1 MAELVHLLLL
11 IWAPLMTEY
20 KLKTATRRSNHNLV
34 KSDQDGSLKYTFLH
48 TVINCESYF
57 MYISY
62 FGIQSLCCMVAYA
75 QISVIPVFSTVASH
89 HGSNFTFYSIFT
101 VSDLHKV

>member
-11 IWAPLMTEY
+11 IWTPLMTEY

-34 KSDQDGSLKYTFLH
+34 KSDQDGSLQHTFLH
-48 TVINCESYF
+48 TVIGCEPSV
-57 MYISY
+57 MCTSY
-62 FGIQSLCCMVAYA
+62 FGMRSLCCIGAYA
-75 QISVIPVFSTVASH
+75 QISAIPVFSTVASR
-89 HGSNFTFYSIFT
+89 HGSNFTFHSIGT